1 MCSIVFNMPATSRF
15 SKSKFSSAMNPAKRL
30 TDRPLPENGQPGGK
44 LTPLMAS
51 CDFVPQGDGSYR
63 AIPRKPLDKV
73 TVREAVRLSNYS
85 RDTIY
90 RLYNSGFIT
99 GERQS
104 PRRILIHVASLQ
116 AHILAARDPGFWT
129 PERRLRYWG
138 V

>member
-1 MCSIVFNMPATSRF
+1 MFNCVQHASNEPLFQVQIFVGHESRQTSH
-15 SKSKFSSAMNPAKRL
+15 
-30 TDRPLPENGQPGGK
+30 RPTAARQRTTRG
-44 LTPLMAS
+44 
-51 CDFVPQGDGSYR
+51 PQGDGSYR